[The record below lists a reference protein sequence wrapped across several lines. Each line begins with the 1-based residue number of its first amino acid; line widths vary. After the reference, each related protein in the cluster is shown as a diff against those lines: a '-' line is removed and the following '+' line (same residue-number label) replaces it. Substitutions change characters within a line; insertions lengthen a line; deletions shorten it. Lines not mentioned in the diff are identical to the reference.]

1 MRASAECDY
10 MTYQRTIY
18 LANDIM
24 PIWDSIPTNERNE
37 MIDRMFRDYGNSKEI
52 DPNIKRIKKIEFELQ
67 QLEDEKQN
75 IDAQIQM
82 KKSMFDNVIGGM
94 NTPDIN
100 YENEWEI
107 LVNNAMDAKENNTI
121 WRSYAGRAEYRVHK
135 IKDEQIY
142 LENVGTGRTTSNFQ
156 KGTFVLG
163 LQRLIE
169 NGGRINMLEMI
180 PVKMHEYAVVFLH
193 PNIQIEGKGIVYSS
207 M

>member
-1 MRASAECDY
+1 

-18 LANDIM
+18 LANDLM

-37 MIDRMFRDYGNSKEI
+37 MIDRLFRNYGDSKEI
-52 DPNIKRIKKIEFELQ
+52 DPNLKKIKKIELELQ

-82 KKSMFDNVIGGM
+82 KNSMLDNVIGGM
-94 NTPDIN
+94 NTSDID
-100 YENEWEI
+100 YEKEWDR
-107 LVNNAMDAKENNTI
+107 LVKNAMVAKENNTI
-121 WRSYAGRAEYRVHK
+121 WRSYAGRAEYRVHQ
-135 IKDEQIY
+135 IHDGRIY

-156 KGTFVLG
+156 KGTFILG
-163 LQRLIE
+163 LQRLID

-193 PNIQIEGKGIVYSS
+193 PNIQIEGKSVVLMNDGGE
-207 M
+207 